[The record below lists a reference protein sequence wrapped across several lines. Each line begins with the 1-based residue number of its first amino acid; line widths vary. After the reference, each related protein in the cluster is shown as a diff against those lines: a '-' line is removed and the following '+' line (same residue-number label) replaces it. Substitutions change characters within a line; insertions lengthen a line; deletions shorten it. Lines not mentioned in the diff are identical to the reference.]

1 MPHHRRRDVAPAY
14 LIRQAHVSAQG
25 AHTKLSDKEG
35 RLITLEQDKPL
46 QDAKL
51 TALEAD
57 KAIKDTKVAA
67 LESSSV
73 GIVDGGRANLQHVE
87 ATAINGGNASLT

>member
-1 MPHHRRRDVAPAY
+1 MPHHRSRDVAPAY

-35 RLITLEQDKPL
+35 RLVVLEQDKPL

-57 KAIKDTKVAA
+57 KADKDTRVTA

>member
-1 MPHHRRRDVAPAY
+1 MPLPQKRRRTY

-25 AHTKLSDKEG
+25 AHTKKSDKEG
-35 RLITLEQDKPL
+35 RLIHEQDKPL
-46 QDAKL
+46 QDAKI
-51 TALEAD
+51 T
-57 KAIKDTKVAA
+57 A

-87 ATAINGGNASLT
+87 ATAINGGSASLT

>member
-46 QDAKL
+46 QDAK
-51 TALEAD
+51 
-57 KAIKDTKVAA
+57 IAA